1 MAQQKSALYCEVT
14 EEKKLNAYEEYNA
27 CRAKIDNIGDDALTK
42 RAEAHFEVMRL
53 FWKNEIEYNPHIIE
67 LKKANEKNQAKIE
80 DLDNK
85 VTRLLSWPEI
95 KPEERAKIIA
105 DLQKNEK
112 GKIRSLVLNT
122 IFSFFTDNNLCS
134 SNPETGSVHTVGDGN
149 CLFHATYG
157 IYIPG
162 VGFIDPL
169 ASMRR
174 QMFYKK
180 MIELEFDQK
189 EFINFDKETKGLL
202 ETGNSNDY
210 FINQAFVSFIEE
222 PGKTIIALENNKKPD
237 GKVPTGY
244 DKADYIHQAGFH
256 YQAHK
261 PEIAKRLSELREK
274 AKANTKAS
282 KTQAS
287 FKTQASVEK
296 EKKQPSIPPS
306 KPHYESH
313 KPEIAEKLSKLRE
326 KAEANTKA
334 SKTQASFKTQASVEK
349 EKKQPSKIPP
359 SKNHNESLNFAA
371 PTQKTEKPKALEPLK
386 KTPVVRKFS
395 LAHTPPVAAT
405 HVDDDEK
412 KADYSNTNHH
422 TNGAEKDQIKKSL
435 TEELQKNRTILKD
448 QQEKIVNLRKE
459 KNDSEKKVS
468 ELKKDGWAKKPDN
481 SRQQK
486 KFGSVEQISAFTF
499 VNVALAVS
507 AAVFLS
513 VFSLLILV
521 ALPIAA
527 FARKNYYEN
536 KCEEYDKFEKK
547 VGDLDTEIST
557 KEQEKRETE
566 AEIYTTTKKLEEN
579 QKDETSMAQSSS
591 AKAEH
596 RR

>member
-296 EKKQPSIPPS
+296 EKKQPS
-306 KPHYESH
+306 
-313 KPEIAEKLSKLRE
+313 
-326 KAEANTKA
+326 
-334 SKTQASFKTQASVEK
+334 
-349 EKKQPSKIPP
+349 KIPP